1 MPFQLYRT
9 DDRPPAT
16 IAADGFQARAP
27 MSADTARQFVQRSAV
42 DPTTALTLPVAAQR
56 GVMADYF
63 RTNPNLVGLGSLY
76 QEIRRET
83 SQSTLH
89 VSTSPADGTGGIRR
103 DHLYQIDLPAQRL
116 YAWQERPGS
125 RLSATPTEVSSFA
138 EAHPVNNSLGIPATR
153 PVLLTDTND
162 LRTATM
168 FAISSPSGD
177 GEVAFLTGIP
187 PQWINN
193 SRTLPGGAWQA
204 MPGQAQGQGAPAT
217 TAPTPVAPTSIASSS
232 TAPGASAPLPPVS
245 GSSLPPASGSSTA
258 PSPAVPPQPASHQAS
273 SSHAPNVQGTFYA
286 ASSSSQEV
294 EGRRPPPVPPRP
306 LSMQTHPYQDAGHAN
321 HNLYEQARDGL
332 QRLKPLLPAS
342 ERTLAAA
349 ALADAAQAA
358 KPPLPSID
366 HVTEGRDGRL
376 FAVNGGLHSP
386 TARLAYADPT
396 QVQAQAQVAADH
408 TAGRGAPVQGAANLA
423 APPQAAPSQVA
434 TPQLAQPQA
443 PLQAQQPPAQQQQ
456 QQQQQAQ
463 QPAQQEGRVRA
474 LTAMFETQNQDQG
487 QNQSGPRQR

>member
-9 DDRPPAT
+9 DNRPPDT
-16 IAADGFQARAP
+16 IANDGFQARAP
-27 MSADTARQFVQRSAV
+27 MSADTARAFVQRSLV
-42 DPTTALTLPVAAQR
+42 DPNTDLNLPTAAQG
-56 GVMADYF
+56 GVMAGYL
-63 RTNPNLVGLGSLY
+63 RTHSNLVGLSSLY

-83 SQSTLH
+83 SASTLH
-89 VSTSPADGTGGIRR
+89 VSTSPSDGTGGIRSA
-103 DHLYQIDLPAQRL
+103 HLYQIDMPAASL
-116 YAWQERPGS
+116 YAWQERGS
-125 RLSATPTEVSSFA
+125 GLSARPTEVSSFA
-138 EAHPVNNSLGIPATR
+138 QAHPANNAFGIPATR

-187 PQWINN
+187 SQWINN

-204 MPGQAQGQGAPAT
+204 MPAQAQGQGAPAT
-217 TAPTPVAPTSIASSS
+217 TAPTPIAPTSIASSS

-245 GSSLPPASGSSTA
+245 GSSFPPASSSSIA
-258 PSPAVPPQPASHQAS
+258 SSPAVPPQSASHQAS
-273 SSHAPNVQGTFYA
+273 SSHAPNVPGTSSA

-358 KPPLPSID
+358 TPPLRSID

-386 TARLAYADPT
+386 TARLAYADPA

-408 TAGRGAPVQGAANLA
+408 TAGRGAPAQGVANPA
-423 APPQAAPSQVA
+423 APPQAAPGQVA
-434 TPQLAQPQA
+434 PPQLAQPQA
-443 PLQAQQPPAQQQQ
+443 PLQAQQQPAQQQQ
-456 QQQQQAQ
+456 QQQAQ
-463 QPAQQEGRVRA
+463 PPAQQEGRVRA

-487 QNQSGPRQR
+487 QNQGGPRQR